1 MGLGL
6 VAMATKNTE
15 VYEQLKNTLYANA
28 DSATI
33 GEAAAYSMGMVML
46 GSADERA
53 IEEMMT
59 HAADS
64 QHEKIIRALSISLAL
79 LMQGREEQADTLI
92 EQMTRSKDAIM
103 R

>member
-1 MGLGL
+1 
-6 VAMATKNTE
+6 MATKNQE
-15 VYEQLKNTLYANA
+15 VYETLKNTLFANA

-59 HAADS
+59 HASDS
-64 QHEKIIRALSISLAL
+64 
-79 LMQGREEQADTLI
+79 
-92 EQMTRSKDAIM
+92 
-103 R
+103 